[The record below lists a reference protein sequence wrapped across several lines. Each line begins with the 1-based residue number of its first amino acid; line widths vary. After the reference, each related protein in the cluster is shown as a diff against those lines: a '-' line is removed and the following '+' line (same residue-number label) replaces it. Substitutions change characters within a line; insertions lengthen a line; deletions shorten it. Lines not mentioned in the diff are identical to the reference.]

1 MGITRRKFL
10 QYSGLTAGSILLPSG
25 MAASS
30 EKIKAFPLHKPIR
43 EAATIC
49 PYCSCG
55 CGLLIATGPDGH
67 IINSEGY
74 PDNPVNRGALDP
86 KSVAV
91 RQLSQS
97 PLRLK
102 NPLYRAP
109 GSDKFEE
116 KDWAWTIAEVAKRIK
131 TTRDATFQKN
141 KRQRRDGKPQHRHG
155 LYGRRRQQQRGMLS
169 GYQVEPRPG
178 YGLSRTSGP
187 GLTLRHC
194 GRSGR
199 KLGSGCDD
207 QYLGGSEECRCDI
220 GKTVPIVPKITR
232 HR

>member
-67 IINSEGY
+67 IINSEGD

-86 KSVAV
+86 KSVSV

-97 PLRLK
+97 PLRLRK
-102 NPLYRAP
+102 PLYRAP

-116 KDWAWTIAEVAKRIK
+116 KDWEWTIAEVAKRIK
-131 TTRDATFQKN
+131 TTRDATFQKTN
-141 KRQRRDGKPQHRHG
+141 DKGVTVNRT
-155 LYGRRRQQQRGMLS
+155 
-169 GYQVEPRPG
+169 PG
-178 YGLSRTSGP
+178 IAFM
-187 GLTLRHC
+187 
-194 GRSGR
+194 
-199 KLGSGCDD
+199 
-207 QYLGGSEECRCDI
+207 GGAANNSEECYLASKLSRAL
-220 GKTVPIVPKITR
+220 GLVYLEHQARV
-232 HR
+232 

>member
-1 MGITRRKFL
+1 
-10 QYSGLTAGSILLPSG
+10 
-25 MAASS
+25 MAISS
-30 EKIKAFPLHKPIR
+30 EKVKSFPLHKPIK

-67 IINSEGY
+67 IINSEGD

-102 NPLYRAP
+102 KPLYRAP

-116 KDWAWTIAEVAKRIK
+116 KEWDWTIAEVAKRIK
-131 TTRDATFQKN
+131 TTRDATFQKTN
-141 KRQRRDGKPQHRHG
+141 DKGVTVNRTT
-155 LYGRRRQQQRGMLS
+155 GM
-169 GYQVEPRPG
+169 GF
-178 YGLSRTSGP
+178 
-187 GLTLRHC
+187 
-194 GRSGR
+194 
-199 KLGSGCDD
+199 
-207 QYLGGSEECRCDI
+207 LGGSANNNEECYLAVKLSRAL
-220 GKTVPIVPKITR
+220 GTVYIEHQARV
-232 HR
+232 